1 MVKARNADWLNY
13 FLLLLLSLVWG
24 SSYILIKKGLIAY
37 TPPQV
42 ACLRIAISSLT
53 FLPFFLLRF
62 RQVDWSK
69 FKYLAIVGLT
79 GSFIP
84 AFLFSFAQTEIN
96 SSMAGVLSSL
106 TPLFTLILGVLFF
119 KMSAGWY
126 KYLGV
131 LIGLGGAVFLILFGN
146 QAGMEGDLRYGFLV
160 VAGCFFYALSVNTV
174 KAEFQEMDSI
184 TLSSAAFTIVTLPA
198 FIYLWYANFVGT
210 LTTHEAGWSSLL
222 AICILAVFGTV
233 IASVIF
239 FKLVQRTSAIFA
251 SMVSYFIPIVAI
263 LWGVRDGEPI
273 TWYHLVGMIFILVG
287 VYITKKK

>member
-1 MVKARNADWLNY
+1 VVKERNAEWLNY

-37 TPPQV
+37 SPPQV
-42 ACLRIAISSLT
+42 ACLRISISSLT
-53 FLPFFLLRF
+53 FLPFFLIRF
-62 RQVDWSK
+62 RQIDWSK

-106 TPLFTLILGVLFF
+106 TPLFTLILGILFF
-119 KMSAGWY
+119 SISAGWY

-131 LIGLGGAVFLILFGN
+131 FIGLGGAVFLILFGN
-146 QAGMEGDLRYGFLV
+146 QSGMEGDLRYGFLV
-160 VAGCFFYALSVNTV
+160 VTGCFFYALSVNTV
-174 KAEFQEMDSI
+174 KAQFQEMDSI

-198 FIYLWYANFVGT
+198 FIYLWYADFIGT
-210 LTTHEAGWSSLL
+210 LTTHESGWTSLI
-222 AICILAVFGTV
+222 AISILAVFGTV

-239 FKLVQRTSAIFA
+239 FKLVQRTNAVFA

-273 TWYHLVGMIFILVG
+273 TWYHLIGMIFILLG